1 VCGPLAVAGKESAG
15 VCSVTSGCH
24 HADSSRQAPGC
35 VGSLARGN
43 NWRFWALPWVPTLP
57 WKQQLKINS
66 RPLARGQF
74 HTVVSLRLLA
84 VFGMNHPL
92 IFRVL
97 TASAVLPSAM
107 CLGHRSKRQAS
118 HCLLISSCCSW
129 AAVGVP
135 LEDRLVCFA
144 PRLAPASPQLPAHSI
159 NRAAS
164 WHINSPR
171 ALHARRPST
180 LTHAIGA
187 SRRM

>member
-1 VCGPLAVAGKESAG
+1 MRTGRPRDASARWPGQQLALLGA
-15 VCSVTSGCH
+15 
-24 HADSSRQAPGC
+24 APGSDAALEAATENKFSTTC
-35 VGSLARGN
+35 ARTVPYGSIA
-43 NWRFWALPWVPTLP
+43 TLTRHFRHEP
-57 WKQQLKINS
+57 
-66 RPLARGQF
+66 PL
-74 HTVVSLRLLA
+74 
-84 VFGMNHPL
+84 N
-92 IFRVL
+92 FRVL

-159 NRAAS
+159 NRAAFR
-164 WHINSPR
+164 HINSPR